1 MDDQFQINNLIFKK
15 TKKDNS
21 NEISSELKPYMLT
34 GINDYNNKGIVK
46 PKNLLIP
53 TKIINNQLANDES
66 KKEEKLNINFIRS
79 LIKKPEAIIYD
90 GYICKRKKPTINY
103 LLNKSKSRDNK
114 KILEENSLFK
124 YPYPLLKNI
133 SNRKVKNK
141 SRQLITAILGAQF
154 NDLSVEQKKE
164 MLYKPNKSLI
174 KLSKMKYPMIKKM
187 KNISKNITSN
197 NSRDF
202 TKKQHS
208 LSISI
213 ISKHKKPSFK
223 NINKHNVKE
232 LNLNRFLNYYSLDNK
247 LSDKKRKLLIY
258 DLKKLRLYN
267 NNIKLKEHATM
278 TDNISFLRTTKQ
290 KEYENK
296 AMNNILKDISLLKL
310 NKHIMPIDNK
320 SP

>member
-21 NEISSELKPYMLT
+21 NEISSQLKSYMLT
-34 GINDYNNKGIVK
+34 EINDYNNKSIVK
-46 PKNLLIP
+46 TKNLLIP
-53 TKIINNQLANDES
+53 TKIINNQFANDES
-66 KKEEKLNINFIRS
+66 KKEEKLNINFIKS
-79 LIKKPEAIIYD
+79 LIKKPEALIYD

-114 KILEENSLFK
+114 KILEENTLFK

-164 MLYKPNKSLI
+164 MQYRPNKSLI
-174 KLSKMKYPMIKKM
+174 KLSKMEYPKIKKI

-202 TKKQHS
+202 TKKQQS

-213 ISKHKKPSFK
+213 ISKHKKPIFK

-232 LNLNRFLNYYSLDNK
+232 LTLNRFLNNYSTDNK
-247 LSDKKRKLLIY
+247 LSDKKRKILIY

-278 TDNISFLRTTKQ
+278 TDNISFLRKTEQ
-290 KEYENK
+290 KKYEHIT
-296 AMNNILKDISLLKL
+296 MNNILKDISLLKL
-310 NKHIMPIDNK
+310 NKHIMPINTEF
-320 SP
+320 P

>member
-1 MDDQFQINNLIFKK
+1 M
-15 TKKDNS
+15 
-21 NEISSELKPYMLT
+21 
-34 GINDYNNKGIVK
+34 
-46 PKNLLIP
+46 
-53 TKIINNQLANDES
+53 
-66 KKEEKLNINFIRS
+66 NINFIKS
-79 LIKKPEAIIYD
+79 LIKKPEALIYD

-114 KILEENSLFK
+114 KILEENTLFK

-164 MLYKPNKSLI
+164 MQYRPNKSLI
-174 KLSKMKYPMIKKM
+174 KLSKMEYPKIKKI

-202 TKKQHS
+202 TKKQQS

-213 ISKHKKPSFK
+213 ISKHKKPIFK

-232 LNLNRFLNYYSLDNK
+232 LTLNRFLNNYSTDNK
-247 LSDKKRKLLIY
+247 LSDKKRKILIY

-278 TDNISFLRTTKQ
+278 TDNISFLRKTEQ
-290 KEYENK
+290 KKYENIT
-296 AMNNILKDISLLKL
+296 MNNILKDISLLKL
-310 NKHIMPIDNK
+310 NKHIMPINTEF
-320 SP
+320 P